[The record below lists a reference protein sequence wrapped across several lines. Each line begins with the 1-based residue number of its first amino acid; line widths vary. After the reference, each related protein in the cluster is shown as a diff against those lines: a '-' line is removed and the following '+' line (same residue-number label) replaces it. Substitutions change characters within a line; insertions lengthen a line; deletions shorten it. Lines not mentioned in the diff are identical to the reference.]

1 MEKYIENP
9 SFDAYAL
16 SQEELG
22 EEYLLTNLRTKDGIN
37 RKEYEMRFAESFDDR
52 FGSFISDLDPS
63 WYIDTAEGFSLTEEG
78 FLVLDSIILKL
89 AMAI

>member
-1 MEKYIENP
+1 
-9 SFDAYAL
+9 
-16 SQEELG
+16 
-22 EEYLLTNLRTKDGIN
+22 
-37 RKEYEMRFAESFDDR
+37 MRFAESFDDR
-52 FGSFISDLDPS
+52 FGSFISELDSS

>member
-1 MEKYIENP
+1 M
-9 SFDAYAL
+9 
-16 SQEELG
+16 
-22 EEYLLTNLRTKDGIN
+22 
-37 RKEYEMRFAESFDDR
+37 MFAESFDDR